1 MIRQIYGGMT
11 RELDLLLVDNGE
23 KQLRR
28 SYASWPSLEGDDRV
42 PTFALMGNFT
52 RVKRTQS
59 LPIISGCEQQ
69 GGMLCYETHVRGGRI
84 TSELE
89 FLHAPQCHLPGWG
102 GPWFPKVPL
111 PGFREAVPGAD
122 FAAMVAASPAF
133 ATAALAGP
141 GHPAP
146 AAAGPPTPLPAAQA
160 GPAPAAAGP
169 PTPLPA
175 ASPAFAAAALAGSG
189 HPAPVAAGPPAP
201 LPAAQAGP
209 TLVAAWPPLHPAPP
223 HQADL
228 LHLPA
233 PRHCD
238 FADVPPG
245 LWTGQLVARAARPN
259 GPIRPNRWTHR
270 HRAAGSEKLR
280 LLLIQLIPLL
290 ENILE
295 SLQRDCGGTGSTDS
309 SSSSS

>member
-28 SYASWPSLEGDDRV
+28 SYASWPSLEGDDRAS
-42 PTFALMGNFT
+42 TFALMGNFT

-146 AAAGPPTPLPAAQA
+146 AAAGPP
-160 GPAPAAAGP
+160 
-169 PTPLPA
+169 
-175 ASPAFAAAALAGSG
+175 
-189 HPAPVAAGPPAP
+189 AP

-270 HRAAGSEKLR
+270 HRAAGSEKMR